1 MWVGEELV
9 SVPQGLSGPPP
20 SHHPKT
26 YIKQKTYKN
35 TIKNEKSKKKNKTI
49 KPKKNHKTGN
59 LNKNRK
65 TRKQIN
71 QHINILSTN
80 AAGLK
85 DKVSDLKNKVKYFN
99 STIFAIQETHFPKKG
114 RIKVDNFH
122 IFEAIQKSKIKG
134 GTMLGVHVDL
144 QPVLVKEVSDKF
156 ELLVVEITAGDTKI
170 RLLSGYGPQ
179 ENWEETKGQKSLL

>member
-1 MWVGEELV
+1 MGGGRIGV
-9 SVPQGLSGPPP
+9 SPSGPLRAPTQSPP
-20 SHHPKT
+20 KNIYKT
-26 YIKQKTYKN
+26 KNLQKHYKKRK
-35 TIKNEKSKKKNKTI
+35 IQKKNKTI
-49 KPKKNHKTGN
+49 KPKKNHKTEN

-71 QHINILSTN
+71 QHIHILSTN